1 MRKSQKLMITSI
13 MVAVIAM
20 VTVGP
25 TMSWL
30 SATTDPVVNTF
41 AGGAIALQLD
51 ESQVDAN
58 GKKMADAPRVKENR
72 YKYMAGAEMD
82 KDPTVTVLKGSEECY
97 VFLLVEN
104 ELNEKFSINYDTDS
118 WLKFAEADSK
128 TIYAYKETVDAYKS
142 EKDMELPPIFTQID
156 ISSDLSE
163 TDITELGERKLSVT
177 AFAVQASN
185 MDANTACSLAAEQF
199 GMAQASVSV
208 PDIQ

>member
-104 ELNEKFSINYDTDS
+104 ELNEKFSIN
-118 WLKFAEADSK
+118 
-128 TIYAYKETVDAYKS
+128 TI
-142 EKDMELPPIFTQID
+142 QIPGLRLQRQ
-156 ISSDLSE
+156 IV
-163 TDITELGERKLSVT
+163 K
-177 AFAVQASN
+177 
-185 MDANTACSLAAEQF
+185 QF
-199 GMAQASVSV
+199 MLTKKQ
-208 PDIQ
+208 

>member
-118 WLKFAEADSK
+118 WLKVAEADSK
-128 TIYAYKETVDAYKS
+128 TIYAYKETSDAYKS
-142 EKDMELPPIFTQID
+142 EKDMELPPIFRQIE
-156 ISSDLSE
+156 I
-163 TDITELGERKLSVT
+163 
-177 AFAVQASN
+177 
-185 MDANTACSLAAEQF
+185 
-199 GMAQASVSV
+199 
-208 PDIQ
+208 